1 MHTLHGALNGRH
13 GLSTLIFCFFM
24 ALFLSACDS
33 GDDSSDE
40 DSEAN
45 PSRSLRLVNAVTGTV
60 AIGWEIS
67 ESDQGTVDY
76 GRASAAQALID
87 GEKPLTFYQVQA
99 DGDREYFDLT
109 FDYDLDGDF
118 DVLLVL
124 VGSVEDLQL
133 EVVEVPGFDLDEDF
147 GRVGMINLTS
157 AIPSLDLYLLDGDD
171 SVFSE
176 PPILSSDTRFFSGV
190 VDVDEGEY
198 ELRFTRSGEQDVL
211 FDGGTVDIDED
222 VNHFYLVMDFAVGS
236 DSLLL
241 LEVQGDGLTRQ
252 LIDEDTPARLRLFNG
267 IPDYP
272 AVDLYLGDTAG
283 EPIFANVGFQ
293 SMTDYLEI
301 DPDAYSINVTPAGVV
316 DTFFYEA
323 QISLTSGNYLS
334 LVIAGLSQDDDGSR
348 TISGNVIADEVQ
360 PLNEGA
366 KVSFVH
372 ASTGNEAIDVYLLL
386 PGQPVDDSNAVVTG
400 LSPFLTFDFEE
411 EAGDYQITL
420 IQSSNDAV
428 ILAPV
433 PITLADGDIVE
444 LLFTDSPGGG
454 TPGELVLIRT
464 DIE

>member
-1 MHTLHGALNGRH
+1 MFTNHGPLGRGH
-13 GLSTLIFCFFM
+13 GLLSLCFYLLLALI
-24 ALFLSACDS
+24 LSACDT
-33 GDDSSDE
+33 GDDSSDD
-40 DSEAN
+40 DSESN
-45 PSRSLRLVNAVTGTV
+45 PSRSLRLVNAVPGSV
-60 AIGWEIS
+60 SIGWEIS

-124 VGSVEDLQL
+124 VGSLEDIRL

-147 GRVGMINLTS
+147 GRVGAINLTS
-157 AIPSLDLYLLDGDD
+157 VVPSVDLYLLDGDD

-176 PPILSSDTRFFSGV
+176 SPLLNSDTEIFSGV

-198 ELRFTRSGEQDVL
+198 ELRFTRAGEKDVL
-211 FDGGTVDIDED
+211 FEGGTVDIDED
-222 VNHFYLVMDFAVGS
+222 TNHFYLIMDFALGT

-241 LEVQGDGLTRQ
+241 LEIQGDGLTRQ
-252 LIDEDTPARLRLFNG
+252 LIDEDTPARFRLFNG
-267 IPDYP
+267 VPDYP
-272 AVDLYLGDTAG
+272 SVDLFLGDTSG
-283 EPIFANVGFQ
+283 EPTFANVSFQ

-301 DPDAYSINVTPAGVV
+301 DPDSYSINVTPSGVV

-323 QISLTSGNYLS
+323 QLTLTSGNYLT

-348 TISGNVIADEVQ
+348 SISGNVVADDVQ
-360 PLNEGA
+360 PLNAGA

-386 PGQPVDDSNAVVTG
+386 PGQPVDDSNAVVTS

-411 EAGDYQITL
+411 EAGDYFVTL

-454 TPGELVLIRT
+454 TPGELVLVRT
-464 DIE
+464 EIE